1 VQDGVVPRSNLGAAL
16 AKISQLSQ
24 QYGIQVANVFHA
36 GDGNLHPLI
45 FFDARTP
52 GELHKAEAMASQI
65 LHLCIDLGGSIT
77 GEHGVGLEKRAYLP
91 QMFGEED
98 MATMTRLRRA
108 MDPKEI
114 ANRGKMLAV
123 NDEFGMMNDES
134 QKRSDTGFADQ
145 VVGATSKLARP
156 ASVAEVQ
163 EAVRSF
169 ERVALRGGGS
179 KPGMAAAGDG
189 VTVLDMR
196 GLSGIV
202 EYEPD
207 EFVFTALAGTPLA
220 EIAALLA
227 QHGQYLPFDPP
238 FVDAGATL
246 GGAAAAGLSG
256 PRRYRYGGLRDFVI
270 GVRFVDGRGDLVRG
284 GGKVVKN
291 AAGFDLP
298 KLLVGSLGRLGA
310 LVELS
315 VKVFPQPAA
324 FATLRADFTSLVA
337 AVDAI
342 TSLTARPLDIEAIDL
357 EPAADGGSLLV
368 RIGGRADLLRPRV
381 ERLQS
386 LLGRG
391 EPLHGDVE
399 RDYWRGVDG
408 FCWAAGSAALVKTPL
423 NALQVGALDQKLA
436 GLGLRRRY
444 SVAGNAAW
452 IALPQADQLPSLDSA
467 LTAMNLGGVVVRGQ
481 AGRPL
486 LGVRNGEP
494 FYRRVKQA
502 LDPDG
507 RFGEL

>member
-1 VQDGVVPRSNLGAAL
+1 
-16 AKISQLSQ
+16 
-24 QYGIQVANVFHA
+24 
-36 GDGNLHPLI
+36 
-45 FFDARTP
+45 
-52 GELHKAEAMASQI
+52 MASQI

-91 QMFGEED
+91 QMFGEAD

-114 ANRGKMLAV
+114 ANRGKML
-123 NDEFGMMNDES
+123 
-134 QKRSDTGFADQ
+134 Q
-145 VVGATSKLARP
+145 VAGGRLQVAGDAGAFHGSRFTEH
-156 ASVAEVQ
+156 VAQPRTVDEVQ
-163 EAVRSF
+163 EAVRAC
-169 ERVALRGGGS
+169 ERLVMRGGGT

-189 VTVLDMR
+189 VAVLDMR

-207 EFVFTALAGTPLA
+207 EFVFTALAGTPVA
-220 EIAALLA
+220 EVAALLA
-227 QHGQYLPFDPP
+227 KHGQYLPFDPP
-238 FVDAGATL
+238 FADAGATL

-315 VKVFPQPAA
+315 VKVFPQPPA
-324 FATLRADFTSLVA
+324 FATLRVDFPSLAA
-337 AVDAI
+337 AVEAM
-342 TSLTARPLDIEAIDL
+342 TGLTARPLDIEAIDL
-357 EPAADGGSLLV
+357 EPAADGAALLV

-386 LLGRG
+386 LLGCG
-391 EPLHGDVE
+391 EPLHGDIE
-399 RDYWRGVDG
+399 RDCWRGVDG
-408 FCWAAGSAALVKTPL
+408 FRWAAGSAALVKTPL
-423 NALQVGALDQKLA
+423 NALQVGAMDQKLA
-436 GLGLRRRY
+436 GLGLLRRY

-452 IALPQADQLPSLDSA
+452 IALPQADQLPALDSE
-467 LTAMNLGGVVVRGQ
+467 LTALKLGGVVVRGQ
-481 AGRPL
+481 PGRPL
-486 LGVRNGEP
+486 LGVRSGEP